1 MLLLCTCSRI
11 IASPRHIS
19 PRRYIHFTEVDNGN
33 HFVALVSDGQNW
45 VQNFE
50 NKEVMV
56 RTGVHLGMGLTFGK
70 VNIFERK
77 KHAL

>member
-33 HFVALVSDGQNW
+33 HFVALLSYL
-45 VQNFE
+45 E
-50 NKEVMV
+50 MMVMD
-56 RTGVHLGMGLTFGK
+56 LGSKF
-70 VNIFERK
+70 
-77 KHAL
+77 